1 VEALQYNQ
9 SGDACP
15 DHAAEADGQPWLK
28 IIEGECQVGF
38 SANDVT
44 FSAVISTFLLS
55 KVASRR
61 TAMIAPK
68 GQGLSGGDS
77 RLSLTTRLSDK
88 RTANPK
94 AYFPPRRAWPSHRRA
109 RKGDHRYRGSP

>member
-77 RLSLTTRLSDK
+77 RLS
-88 RTANPK
+88 
-94 AYFPPRRAWPSHRRA
+94 H
-109 RKGDHRYRGSP
+109 GDDPTLRQEDC